1 MKIKLSKC
9 FPWGMWVLVMVL
21 VGYGDNDNRLKIW
34 GKVDWMVC
42 HSDQKH
48 PHQRLPTA
56 IKELS
61 EPER

>member
-1 MKIKLSKC
+1 
-9 FPWGMWVLVMVL
+9 MVL

-34 GKVDWMVC
+34 GKRDWMVC